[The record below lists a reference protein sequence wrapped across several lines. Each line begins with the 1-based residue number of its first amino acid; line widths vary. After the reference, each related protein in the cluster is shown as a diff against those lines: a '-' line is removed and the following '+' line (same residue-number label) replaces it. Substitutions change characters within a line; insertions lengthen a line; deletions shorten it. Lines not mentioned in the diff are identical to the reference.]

1 MNLLYVANMS
11 LSLTA
16 IFFNAGEEI
25 TTSFAAS
32 GILLSPHAMR
42 EWFMCDRVSYYSS
55 RFWFE
60 KLIGSWVWAFLI
72 VEMWS
77 QLPLCFLDY
86 LETST
91 RNLFGFM
98 NIRTQ
103 LHSLPFPFS
112 VPAVGEQ

>member
-16 IFFNAGEEI
+16 VFFNAGEEI

-60 KLIGSWVWAFLI
+60 KLIGS
-72 VEMWS
+72 
-77 QLPLCFLDY
+77 CK
-86 LETST
+86 
-91 RNLFGFM
+91 NL
-98 NIRTQ
+98 
-103 LHSLPFPFS
+103 SLPDCRNVVSAPFVFS
-112 VPAVGEQ
+112 GLSGNFHP